1 MLIYILKRYL
11 AVMFFFMILSGSL
24 KSEPG
29 QLIDY
34 NHQTTMTQDDVNF
47 ILWFAGFDPVAV
59 YDISVYDIHYES
71 HSENGTVDTLSGLV
85 IIPYSPTEA
94 FPIFTYQHGTVIL
107 DSQAPS
113 ITGVSADNV
122 EILMVSLISA
132 PSGFITVIPDYTG
145 IGDPDKYHPYIIANS
160 HTEALVNMLR
170 SVKQLSIEL
179 EGNDG
184 FQCNAQ
190 LFLAGYSDG
199 GYATLASQ
207 KGIQIDYPD
216 EFSITASFPMAGPYD
231 LSGTMVDY
239 FLSEPEYTQPYY
251 VPYVLTSHLWYYQ
264 GLDVDFAE
272 YFEPFWADTLP
283 SLFDGTHSGSE
294 INDLMP
300 GNPLDILLDDV
311 LEEFENNE
319 DHFFRQS
326 LEENTLLD
334 WVPENP
340 TYFYHGMGDDIVP
353 YENAQVAYDTFLDN
367 GASDVSLEL
376 FPEELGGHS
385 DVAVTCLLAG
395 YTVILEYQRI
405 SPKGDMN
412 SDGLVSL
419 IDLALLSESILVENN
434 ITEFQWWA
442 GDCDYD
448 DQHSVMDLLMVA
460 DLIE

>member
-1 MLIYILKRYL
+1 LKKYL
-11 AVMFFFMILSGSL
+11 PIFFFFVIFSGSL

-34 NHQTTMTQDDVNF
+34 THQSTMTQDDVNF
-47 ILWFAGFDPVAV
+47 FLWFSGFDPVAD
-59 YDISVYDIHYES
+59 YGISVYDIHYES
-71 HSENGTVDTLSGLV
+71 HSEYGIVDTLAGLV
-85 IIPYSPTEA
+85 IIPHSLTEA

-113 ITGVSADNV
+113 ITGMSADNV
-122 EILMVSLISA
+122 EILFISLITA

-160 HTEALVNMLR
+160 HTQALVNMIR
-170 SVKQLSIEL
+170 GVKQLSFEL

-184 FQCNAQ
+184 FQFNDQ
-190 LFLAGYSDG
+190 LFLVGYSDG

-207 KGIQIDYPD
+207 KGIQIDYSD
-216 EFSITASFPMAGPYD
+216 ELSVTASFPMAGPYD

-264 GLDVDFAE
+264 GLDVDFAD
-272 YFEPFWADTLP
+272 YFEPFWADTLT

-294 INDLMP
+294 INELMP
-300 GNPLDILLDDV
+300 ENPLDILLDDV
-311 LEEFENNE
+311 LEEFENDE

-334 WVPENP
+334 WVPESP

-353 YENAQVAYDTFLDN
+353 YENAQVAYDTFVNN
-367 GASDVSLEL
+367 GAPDVNLEL
-376 FPEELGGHS
+376 FPEALGGHS

-412 SDGLVSL
+412 SDGLITIEDVN
-419 IDLALLSESILVENN
+419 ALMESILIENDL
-434 ITEFQWWA
+434 TEFQWWA
-442 GDCDYD
+442 GHLDADNS
-448 DQHSVMDLLMVA
+448 HSIFDLLGASDAVA
-460 DLIE
+460 N

>member
-1 MLIYILKRYL
+1 
-11 AVMFFFMILSGSL
+11 MFFFMILSGSL

-34 NHQTTMTQDDVNF
+34 THQSTMTQDEINL
-47 ILWFAGFDPVAV
+47 ILWFAGFDPVAD
-59 YDISVYDIHYES
+59 YGISVYDIHYES
-71 HSENGTVDTLSGLV
+71 HSEYGTVDTLAGLV

-113 ITGVSADNV
+113 ITGISADNV
-122 EILMVSLISA
+122 EILMISLISA

-145 IGDPDKYHPYIIANS
+145 IGDPDKYHPYIIANP
-160 HTEALVNMLR
+160 HTEALVNMIR
-170 SVKQLSIEL
+170 SVKQLSIVL

-184 FQCNAQ
+184 FQFNDQ

-294 INDLMP
+294 INELMP
-300 GNPLDILLDDV
+300 ENPLDILLDDV
-311 LEEFENNE
+311 LEEFENDE

-334 WVPENP
+334 WVPESP

-353 YENAQVAYDTFLDN
+353 YENAQVAYNTFLDN

-412 SDGLVSL
+412 SDGLISL

>member
-1 MLIYILKRYL
+1 MKKIFSILILL
-11 AVMFFFMILSGSL
+11 TQFGHLHAEAGD
-24 KSEPG
+24 
-29 QLIDY
+29 LIDF
-34 NHQTTMTQDDVNF
+34 NHQTTMTVEDINI
-47 ILWFAGFDPVAV
+47 ILWFAGFDPVAD
-59 YDISVYDIHYES
+59 YSISAYDIHYES
-71 HSENGTVDTLSGLV
+71 HSVSGTVDTLSGLV
-85 IIPYSPTEA
+85 IIPHSSTEA
-94 FPIFTYQHGTVIL
+94 FPILTYQHGTVIL

-113 ITGVSADNV
+113 ITGISADNL
-122 EILMVSLISA
+122 EIFLISLITA

-160 HTEALVNMLR
+160 HTQALVNMIR
-170 SVKQLSIEL
+170 GVKQLSIEL
-179 EGNDG
+179 EGNDE
-184 FQCNAQ
+184 FQFNDQ

-207 KGIQIDYPD
+207 KGIQIDYSD
-216 EFSITASFPMAGPYD
+216 ELSVTASFPMAGPYD

-239 FLSEPEYTQPYY
+239 FFSEPEYTQPYY

-294 INDLMP
+294 INELMP
-300 GNPLDILLDDV
+300 ENPLDILLDDV
-311 LEEFENNE
+311 LEEFENDE
-319 DHFFRQS
+319 GHFFRQS

-334 WVPENP
+334 WVPESP

-353 YENAQVAYDTFLDN
+353 YQNAQIAYDTFVAN
-367 GASDVSLEL
+367 GAPDVWLTL
-376 FPEELGGHS
+376 YPEELGGHS
-385 DVAVTCLLAG
+385 DVALTCILAG

-412 SDGLVSL
+412 SDGIITSEDVN
-419 IDLALLSESILVENN
+419 LLEGSILTENN

-442 GDCDYD
+442 GDLDWD
-448 DQHSVMDLLMVA
+448 ATHSIFDLLGA
-460 DLIE
+460 SDLTEE

>member
-1 MLIYILKRYL
+1 
-11 AVMFFFMILSGSL
+11 MFFFMILSGPL

-34 NHQTTMTQDDVNF
+34 THQSTMTQDEINF

-59 YDISVYDIHYES
+59 FGISVYDIHYES
-71 HSENGTVDTLSGLV
+71 HSEYGTVDTLAGLV
-85 IIPYSPTEA
+85 IVPQSPTEA
-94 FPIFTYQHGTVIL
+94 FPIITYQHGTVIL

-113 ITGVSADNV
+113 ITGISADNV
-122 EILMVSLISA
+122 EILMISLITA

-160 HTEALVNMLR
+160 HTQALVNMIR
-170 SVKQLSIEL
+170 GVKQLSVEL

-184 FQCNAQ
+184 FQFNDQ
-190 LFLAGYSDG
+190 LFLVGYSDG

-216 EFSITASFPMAGPYD
+216 EFSVTASFPMAGPYD

-294 INDLMP
+294 INELMP
-300 GNPLDILLDDV
+300 ENPLDILLDDV
-311 LEEFENNE
+311 LEEFENDE

-334 WVPENP
+334 WVPESP

-353 YENAQVAYDTFLDN
+353 YENAQVAYDAFVDN
-367 GASDVSLEL
+367 GAPDVNLEL

-395 YTVILEYQRI
+395 YTVVLDYQKI

-412 SDGLVSL
+412 SDGQVTM
-419 IDLALLSESILVENN
+419 IDLALLTESILVENN

-460 DLIE
+460 DLTD

>member
-1 MLIYILKRYL
+1 MYKR
-11 AVMFFFMILSGSL
+11 
-24 KSEPG
+24 
-29 QLIDY
+29 Q
-34 NHQTTMTQDDVNF
+34 
-47 ILWFAGFDPVAV
+47 
-59 YDISVYDIHYES
+59 
-71 HSENGTVDTLSGLV
+71 VDTLSGLV
-85 IIPYSPTEA
+85 IIPHSPTEA

-113 ITGVSADNV
+113 ITGISADNV
-122 EILMVSLISA
+122 EILMISLISA

-160 HTEALVNMLR
+160 HTEALVNMIR
-170 SVKQLSIEL
+170 SVKQLSIEM

-184 FQCNAQ
+184 FQCNDQ

-207 KGIQIDYPD
+207 KGIQIDYSD

-300 GNPLDILLDDV
+300 GNPLDILLDGV
-311 LEEFENNE
+311 LEEFENDE

-353 YENAQVAYDTFLDN
+353 YENAQVAYDTFVDN

-385 DVAVTCLLAG
+385 DVAVTCLLSG

>member
-1 MLIYILKRYL
+1 MNNFYIFTFLL
-11 AVMFFFMILSGSL
+11 FFQFGSL
-24 KSEPG
+24 KSEAG

-34 NHQTTMTQDDVNF
+34 NHQTTMTQDDINL
-47 ILWFAGFDPVAV
+47 ILWFAGFDPVAD
-59 YDISVYDIHYES
+59 YSISAYDIHYES
-71 HSENGTVDTLSGLV
+71 HSVSGTVDTLSGLV
-85 IIPYSPTEA
+85 IIPHSSTEA
-94 FPIFTYQHGTVIL
+94 FPILTYQHGTVIL

-113 ITGVSADNV
+113 ITGISADNL
-122 EILMVSLISA
+122 EIFLISLITA

-160 HTEALVNMLR
+160 HTQALVNMIR
-170 SVKQLSIEL
+170 GVKQLSIEL

-184 FQCNAQ
+184 FQFNDQ

-207 KGIQIDYPD
+207 KGIQIDYSD
-216 EFSITASFPMAGPYD
+216 ELSVTASFPMAGPYD

-294 INDLMP
+294 INELMP
-300 GNPLDILLDDV
+300 ENPLDILLDDV
-311 LEEFENNE
+311 LEEFENDE

-334 WVPENP
+334 WVPESP

-353 YENAQVAYDTFLDN
+353 YQNAQIAYDTFVAN
-367 GASDVSLEL
+367 GAPDVWLTL
-376 FPEELGGHS
+376 YPEELGGHS
-385 DVAVTCLLAG
+385 DVALTCILAG

-412 SDGLVSL
+412 SDGIITFEDVN
-419 IDLALLSESILVENN
+419 LLRESILIENDV
-434 ITEFQWWA
+434 TEFQWWA
-442 GDCDYD
+442 GDSDYD

>member
-1 MLIYILKRYL
+1 
-11 AVMFFFMILSGSL
+11 MILSGSL

-34 NHQTTMTQDDVNF
+34 THQSTMTQDDVNF
-47 ILWFAGFDPVAV
+47 FLWFAGFDPVAD
-59 YDISVYDIHYES
+59 YGISVYDIHYES
-71 HSENGTVDTLSGLV
+71 HSEYGTVDTLAGLV
-85 IIPYSPTEA
+85 IIPHSSTEA
-94 FPIFTYQHGTVIL
+94 FPVLTYQHGTVIL

-113 ITGVSADNV
+113 ITGISADNL
-122 EILMVSLISA
+122 EIFLISLITA

-160 HTEALVNMLR
+160 HTQALVNMIR
-170 SVKQLSIEL
+170 GVKQLSIEL

-184 FQCNAQ
+184 FQFNDQ

-207 KGIQIDYPD
+207 KGIQIDYSD
-216 EFSITASFPMAGPYD
+216 ELSVTASFPMAGPYD

-264 GLDVDFAE
+264 GLDVDFGQ

-294 INDLMP
+294 INELMP
-300 GNPLDILLDDV
+300 ENPLDILLDDV
-311 LEEFENNE
+311 LEEFENDE

-334 WVPENP
+334 WVPESP

-353 YENAQVAYDTFLDN
+353 YQNAQIAYDTFVAN
-367 GASDVSLEL
+367 GAPDVWLTL
-376 FPEELGGHS
+376 YPEELGGHS
-385 DVAVTCLLAG
+385 DVALTCILAG

-412 SDGLVSL
+412 SDGIITLEDVN
-419 IDLALLSESILVENN
+419 LLRESILIENDV
-434 ITEFQWWA
+434 TEFQWWA
-442 GDCDYD
+442 GDSDYD

>member
-1 MLIYILKRYL
+1 
-11 AVMFFFMILSGSL
+11 
-24 KSEPG
+24 
-29 QLIDY
+29 
-34 NHQTTMTQDDVNF
+34 MTQDDINL
-47 ILWFAGFDPVAV
+47 ILWFAGFDPVAD
-59 YDISVYDIHYES
+59 YSISAYDIHYES
-71 HSENGTVDTLSGLV
+71 HSVSGTVDTLSGLV
-85 IIPYSPTEA
+85 IIPHSSTEA
-94 FPIFTYQHGTVIL
+94 FPILTYQHGTVIL

-113 ITGVSADNV
+113 ITGISADNL
-122 EILMVSLISA
+122 EIFLISLITA

-160 HTEALVNMLR
+160 HTQALVNMIR
-170 SVKQLSIEL
+170 GVKQLSIEL

-184 FQCNAQ
+184 FQFNDQ

-207 KGIQIDYPD
+207 KGIQIDYSD
-216 EFSITASFPMAGPYD
+216 ELSVTASFPMAGPYD

-239 FLSEPEYTQPYY
+239 FFSEPEYTQPYY

-272 YFEPFWADTLP
+272 YFEPFWVDTLP

-294 INDLMP
+294 INELMP
-300 GNPLDILLDDV
+300 ENPLDILLDDV
-311 LEEFENNE
+311 LEEFENDE
-319 DHFFRQS
+319 GHFFRQS

-334 WVPENP
+334 WVPESP

-353 YENAQVAYDTFLDN
+353 YQNAQIAYDTFVAN
-367 GASDVSLEL
+367 GAPDVWLTL
-376 FPEELGGHS
+376 YPEELGGHS
-385 DVAVTCLLAG
+385 DVALTCILAG

-412 SDGLVSL
+412 SDGIITFEDVN
-419 IDLALLSESILVENN
+419 LLRESILIENDV
-434 ITEFQWWA
+434 TEFQWWA
-442 GDCDYD
+442 GDSDYD

>member
-1 MLIYILKRYL
+1 
-11 AVMFFFMILSGSL
+11 MISL
-24 KSEPG
+24 
-29 QLIDY
+29 
-34 NHQTTMTQDDVNF
+34 MT
-47 ILWFAGFDPVAV
+47 
-59 YDISVYDIHYES
+59 
-71 HSENGTVDTLSGLV
+71 
-85 IIPYSPTEA
+85 
-94 FPIFTYQHGTVIL
+94 
-107 DSQAPS
+107 
-113 ITGVSADNV
+113 
-122 EILMVSLISA
+122 A

-145 IGDPDKYHPYIIANS
+145 IGDPDKYHPYIIANP
-160 HTEALVNMLR
+160 HTEALVNMIR
-170 SVKQLSIEL
+170 GVKQLSIEL
-179 EGNDG
+179 EGDDKFQFND
-184 FQCNAQ
+184 Q
-190 LFLAGYSDG
+190 LFLVGYSDG

-207 KGIQIDYPD
+207 RGIQIDYPD
-216 EFSITASFPMAGPYD
+216 EFSVTASFPMAGPYD

-294 INDLMP
+294 INELMP
-300 GNPLDILLDDV
+300 ENPLDILLDDV
-311 LEEFENNE
+311 LEEFENDE

-334 WVPENP
+334 WVPESP

-353 YENAQVAYDTFLDN
+353 YENAQVAYDTFVDN
-367 GASDVSLEL
+367 GATDVSLEL
-376 FPEELGGHS
+376 FPVELGGHS

-395 YTVILEYQRI
+395 FTVILEYQRI
-405 SPKGDMN
+405 SHKGDMN

>member
-1 MLIYILKRYL
+1 MNNFYIFTFLL
-11 AVMFFFMILSGSL
+11 FFQFGSL
-24 KSEPG
+24 RSEAG

-34 NHQTTMTQDDVNF
+34 NHQTTMTQDDINL
-47 ILWFAGFDPVAV
+47 ILWFAGFDPVAD
-59 YDISVYDIHYES
+59 YSISAYDIHYES
-71 HSENGTVDTLSGLV
+71 HSVSGTVDTLSGLV
-85 IIPYSPTEA
+85 IIPHSSTEA
-94 FPIFTYQHGTVIL
+94 FPILTYQHGTVIL

-113 ITGVSADNV
+113 ITGISADNL
-122 EILMVSLISA
+122 EIFLISLITA

-160 HTEALVNMLR
+160 HTQALVNMIR
-170 SVKQLSIEL
+170 GVKQLSIEL
-179 EGNDG
+179 EGNDE
-184 FQCNAQ
+184 FQFNDQ

-207 KGIQIDYPD
+207 KGIQIDYSD
-216 EFSITASFPMAGPYD
+216 ELSVTASFPMAGPYD

-239 FLSEPEYTQPYY
+239 FFSEPEYTQPYY

-294 INDLMP
+294 INELMP
-300 GNPLDILLDDV
+300 ENPLDILLDDV
-311 LEEFENNE
+311 LEEFENDE
-319 DHFFRQS
+319 GHFFRQS

-334 WVPENP
+334 WVPESP

-353 YENAQVAYDTFLDN
+353 YQNAQIAYDTFVAN
-367 GASDVSLEL
+367 GAPDVWLTL
-376 FPEELGGHS
+376 YPEELGGHS
-385 DVAVTCLLAG
+385 DVALTCILAG

-412 SDGLVSL
+412 SDGIITFEDVN
-419 IDLALLSESILVENN
+419 LLRESILIENDV
-434 ITEFQWWA
+434 TEFQWWA
-442 GDCDYD
+442 GDSDYD

>member
-1 MLIYILKRYL
+1 MNNLIFIFLL
-11 AVMFFFMILSGSL
+11 FFQFGSL
-24 KSEPG
+24 KSEAG

-34 NHQTTMTQDDVNF
+34 NHQTTMTQDDINL
-47 ILWFAGFDPVAV
+47 ILWFAGFDPVAD
-59 YDISVYDIHYES
+59 YSISAYDIHYES
-71 HSENGTVDTLSGLV
+71 HSVSSGTVDTLSGLV
-85 IIPYSPTEA
+85 IIPHSSTEA
-94 FPIFTYQHGTVIL
+94 FPILTYQHGTVIL

-113 ITGVSADNV
+113 ITGISADNL
-122 EILMVSLISA
+122 EIFFISLITA

-160 HTEALVNMLR
+160 HTQALVNMIR
-170 SVKQLSIEL
+170 GVKQLSIEL

-184 FQCNAQ
+184 FQFNDQ

-207 KGIQIDYPD
+207 KGIQIDYSD
-216 EFSITASFPMAGPYD
+216 ELSVTASFPMAGPYD

-294 INDLMP
+294 INELMP
-300 GNPLDILLDDV
+300 ENPLDILLDDV
-311 LEEFENNE
+311 LEEFENDE

-334 WVPENP
+334 WVPESP

-367 GASDVSLEL
+367 GATDVSLEL

>member
-1 MLIYILKRYL
+1 MNNLIFIFLL
-11 AVMFFFMILSGSL
+11 FFQFGSL
-24 KSEPG
+24 KSEAG

-34 NHQTTMTQDDVNF
+34 NHQTTMTQDDINL
-47 ILWFAGFDPVAV
+47 ILWFAGFDPVAD
-59 YDISVYDIHYES
+59 YSISAYDIHYES
-71 HSENGTVDTLSGLV
+71 HSVSGTVDTLSGLV
-85 IIPYSPTEA
+85 IIPHSSTEA
-94 FPIFTYQHGTVIL
+94 FPILTYQHGTVIL

-113 ITGVSADNV
+113 ITGISADNL
-122 EILMVSLISA
+122 EIFLISLITA

-160 HTEALVNMLR
+160 HTQALVNMIR

-184 FQCNAQ
+184 FQFNDQ

-207 KGIQIDYPD
+207 KGIQIDYSD
-216 EFSITASFPMAGPYD
+216 ELSVTASFPMAGPYD

-294 INDLMP
+294 INELMP
-300 GNPLDILLDDV
+300 ENPLDILLDDV
-311 LEEFENNE
+311 LAEFENDE

-334 WVPENP
+334 WVPESP

-353 YENAQVAYDTFLDN
+353 YQNAQIAYDTFVAN
-367 GASDVSLEL
+367 GAPDVWLTL
-376 FPEELGGHS
+376 YPEELGGHS
-385 DVAVTCLLAG
+385 DVALTCILAG

-412 SDGLVSL
+412 SDGIITFEDVN
-419 IDLALLSESILVENN
+419 LLRESILIENDV
-434 ITEFQWWA
+434 TEFQWWA
-442 GDCDYD
+442 GDSDYD

>member
-1 MLIYILKRYL
+1 MNNLIFIFLL
-11 AVMFFFMILSGSL
+11 FFQFGSL
-24 KSEPG
+24 KSEAG

-34 NHQTTMTQDDVNF
+34 NHQTTMTQDDINL
-47 ILWFAGFDPVAV
+47 ILWFAGFDPVAD
-59 YDISVYDIHYES
+59 YSISAYDIHYES
-71 HSENGTVDTLSGLV
+71 HSVSGTVDTLSGLV
-85 IIPYSPTEA
+85 IIPHSSTEA
-94 FPIFTYQHGTVIL
+94 FPILTYQHGTVIL

-113 ITGVSADNV
+113 ITGISADNL
-122 EILMVSLISA
+122 EIFLISLITA

-160 HTEALVNMLR
+160 HTQALVNMIR
-170 SVKQLSIEL
+170 GVKQLSIEL

-184 FQCNAQ
+184 FQFNDQ

-207 KGIQIDYPD
+207 KGIQIDYSD
-216 EFSITASFPMAGPYD
+216 ELSVTASFPMAGPYD

-294 INDLMP
+294 INELMP
-300 GNPLDILLDDV
+300 ENPLDILLDDV
-311 LEEFENNE
+311 LEEFENDE

-334 WVPENP
+334 WVPESP

-353 YENAQVAYDTFLDN
+353 YQNAQIAYDTFVAN
-367 GASDVSLEL
+367 GAPDVWLTL
-376 FPEELGGHS
+376 YPEELGGHS
-385 DVAVTCLLAG
+385 DVALTCILAG

-412 SDGLVSL
+412 SDGIITFEDVN
-419 IDLALLSESILVENN
+419 LLRESILIENDV
-434 ITEFQWWA
+434 TEFQWWA
-442 GDCDYD
+442 GDSDYD

>member
-1 MLIYILKRYL
+1 
-11 AVMFFFMILSGSL
+11 MFFFVILSGSL

-34 NHQTTMTQDDVNF
+34 THQSTMTQDEIIF
-47 ILWFAGFDPVAV
+47 ILWFAGFDPVA
-59 YDISVYDIHYES
+59 DFGISVYDIHYES
-71 HSENGTVDTLSGLV
+71 HSEYCTVDTLAGLV
-85 IIPYSPTEA
+85 IIPHSPTEA
-94 FPIFTYQHGTVIL
+94 FPILTYQHGTVIL

-113 ITGVSADNV
+113 ITGLSADNV
-122 EILMVSLISA
+122 EILLISLMTA

-145 IGDPDKYHPYIIANS
+145 IGDPDKYHPYIIANP
-160 HTEALVNMLR
+160 HTEALVNMIR
-170 SVKQLSIEL
+170 GVKQLSIEL
-179 EGNDG
+179 EGDDKFQFND
-184 FQCNAQ
+184 Q
-190 LFLAGYSDG
+190 LFLVGYSDG

-207 KGIQIDYPD
+207 RGIQIDYPD
-216 EFSITASFPMAGPYD
+216 EFSVTASFPMAGPYD

-264 GLDVDFAE
+264 GLDVDFSE

-294 INDLMP
+294 INELMP
-300 GNPLDILLDDV
+300 ENPLDILLDDV
-311 LEEFENNE
+311 LEEFENDE

-334 WVPENP
+334 WVPESP

-353 YENAQVAYDTFLDN
+353 YENAQVAYDAFVDN
-367 GASDVSLEL
+367 GAPDVNLEL

-395 YTVILEYQRI
+395 YTVVLDYQKI

-412 SDGLVSL
+412 SDGQVTM
-419 IDLALLSESILVENN
+419 IDLALLTESILVENN

>member
-1 MLIYILKRYL
+1 M
-11 AVMFFFMILSGSL
+11 
-24 KSEPG
+24 
-29 QLIDY
+29 
-34 NHQTTMTQDDVNF
+34 
-47 ILWFAGFDPVAV
+47 
-59 YDISVYDIHYES
+59 
-71 HSENGTVDTLSGLV
+71 SGLV
-85 IIPYSPTEA
+85 IIPHSSTEA
-94 FPIFTYQHGTVIL
+94 FPILTYQHGTVIL

-113 ITGVSADNV
+113 ITGISADNL
-122 EILMVSLISA
+122 EIFLISLITA

-160 HTEALVNMLR
+160 HTQALVNMIR
-170 SVKQLSIEL
+170 GVKQLSIEL

-184 FQCNAQ
+184 FQFNDQ

-207 KGIQIDYPD
+207 KGIQIDYSD
-216 EFSITASFPMAGPYD
+216 ELSVTASFPMAGPYD

-294 INDLMP
+294 INELMP
-300 GNPLDILLDDV
+300 ENPLDILLDDV
-311 LEEFENNE
+311 LEEFENDE
-319 DHFFRQS
+319 GHFFRQS

-334 WVPENP
+334 WVPESP

-353 YENAQVAYDTFLDN
+353 YQNAQIAYDTFVAN
-367 GASDVSLEL
+367 GAPDVWLTL
-376 FPEELGGHS
+376 YPEELGGHS
-385 DVAVTCLLAG
+385 DVALTCILAG

-412 SDGLVSL
+412 SDGIITFEDVN
-419 IDLALLSESILVENN
+419 LLRESILIENDV
-434 ITEFQWWA
+434 TEFQWWV
-442 GDCDYD
+442 GDSDYD

>member
-1 MLIYILKRYL
+1 
-11 AVMFFFMILSGSL
+11 MFFFMILSGSL

-34 NHQTTMTQDDVNF
+34 THQSTMTQDEIIF
-47 ILWFAGFDPVAV
+47 ILWFAGFDPVA
-59 YDISVYDIHYES
+59 DFGISVYDIHYES
-71 HSENGTVDTLSGLV
+71 HSEYGTVDTLAGLV
-85 IIPYSPTEA
+85 IIPHSPTEA

-113 ITGVSADNV
+113 ITGISADNV
-122 EILMVSLISA
+122 EILFISLITA

-145 IGDPDKYHPYIIANS
+145 IGDPDKYHPYIIANP
-160 HTEALVNMLR
+160 HTEALVNMIR

-179 EGNDG
+179 EGDDKFQFND
-184 FQCNAQ
+184 Q

-207 KGIQIDYPD
+207 RGIQIDYPD
-216 EFSITASFPMAGPYD
+216 EFSVTASFPMAGPYD

-311 LEEFENNE
+311 LEEFENDE

-334 WVPENP
+334 WVPESP

-353 YENAQVAYDTFLDN
+353 YENAQVAYDTFVAN
-367 GASDVSLEL
+367 GATDVSLEL

-395 YTVILEYQRI
+395 YTVILDYQKI
-405 SPKGDMN
+405 SPKGDMD

-419 IDLALLSESILVENN
+419 IDLTLLSESILVENN
-434 ITEFQWWA
+434 ITDFQWWA

>member
-1 MLIYILKRYL
+1 MNNLIFTFLL
-11 AVMFFFMILSGSL
+11 FFQFGSL
-24 KSEPG
+24 RSEAG

-34 NHQTTMTQDDVNF
+34 NHQTTMTQDDINL
-47 ILWFAGFDPVAV
+47 ILWFAGFDPVAD
-59 YDISVYDIHYES
+59 YSISAYDIHYES
-71 HSENGTVDTLSGLV
+71 HSVSGTVDTLSGLV
-85 IIPYSPTEA
+85 IIPHSSTEA
-94 FPIFTYQHGTVIL
+94 FPILTYQHGTVIL

-113 ITGVSADNV
+113 ITGISADNL
-122 EILMVSLISA
+122 EIFLISLITA

-160 HTEALVNMLR
+160 HTQALVNMIR
-170 SVKQLSIEL
+170 GVKQLSIEL

-184 FQCNAQ
+184 FQFNDQ

-207 KGIQIDYPD
+207 KGIQIDYSD
-216 EFSITASFPMAGPYD
+216 ELSVTASFPMAGPYD

-239 FLSEPEYTQPYY
+239 FFSEPEYTQPYY

-294 INDLMP
+294 INELMP
-300 GNPLDILLDDV
+300 ENPLDILLDDV
-311 LEEFENNE
+311 LEEFENDE
-319 DHFFRQS
+319 GHFFRQS

-334 WVPENP
+334 WVPESP

-353 YENAQVAYDTFLDN
+353 YQNAQIAYDTFVAN
-367 GASDVSLEL
+367 GAPDVWLTL
-376 FPEELGGHS
+376 YPEELGGHS
-385 DVAVTCLLAG
+385 DVALTCILAG

-412 SDGLVSL
+412 SDGIITFEDVN
-419 IDLALLSESILVENN
+419 LLRESILIENDV
-434 ITEFQWWA
+434 TEFQWWV
-442 GDCDYD
+442 GDSDYD

>member
-1 MLIYILKRYL
+1 MGEIFSILILL
-11 AVMFFFMILSGSL
+11 TQFGHLHAEAGD
-24 KSEPG
+24 
-29 QLIDY
+29 LIDF
-34 NHQTTMTQDDVNF
+34 NHQTTMTVEDINI
-47 ILWFAGFDPVAV
+47 ILWFAGFDPVAD
-59 YDISVYDIHYES
+59 YSISAYDIHYES
-71 HSENGTVDTLSGLV
+71 HSVSGTVDTLSGLV
-85 IIPYSPTEA
+85 IIPHSSTEA
-94 FPIFTYQHGTVIL
+94 FPILTYQHGTVIL

-113 ITGVSADNV
+113 ITGISADNV
-122 EILMVSLISA
+122 EILFISLITA

-160 HTEALVNMLR
+160 HTQALVNMIR
-170 SVKQLSIEL
+170 GVKQLSIEL
-179 EGNDG
+179 EGNDE
-184 FQCNAQ
+184 FQFNDQ

-207 KGIQIDYPD
+207 KGIQIDYSD
-216 EFSITASFPMAGPYD
+216 ELSVTASFPMAGPYD

-239 FLSEPEYTQPYY
+239 FFSEPEYTQPYY

-294 INDLMP
+294 INELMP
-300 GNPLDILLDDV
+300 ENPLDILLDDV
-311 LEEFENNE
+311 LEEFENDE
-319 DHFFRQS
+319 GHFFRQS

-334 WVPENP
+334 WVPESP

-353 YENAQVAYDTFLDN
+353 YQNAQIAYDTFVAN
-367 GASDVSLEL
+367 GAPDVWLTL
-376 FPEELGGHS
+376 YPEELGGHS
-385 DVAVTCLLAG
+385 DVALTCIFAG

-412 SDGLVSL
+412 SDGIITSEDVN
-419 IDLALLSESILVENN
+419 LLEGSILTENN

-442 GDCDYD
+442 GDLDWD
-448 DQHSVMDLLMVA
+448 ATHSIFDLLGA
-460 DLIE
+460 SDLTEE

>member
-1 MLIYILKRYL
+1 MNNLIFIFLL
-11 AVMFFFMILSGSL
+11 FFQFGSL
-24 KSEPG
+24 KSEAG

-34 NHQTTMTQDDVNF
+34 NHQTTMTQDDINL
-47 ILWFAGFDPVAV
+47 ILWFAGFDPVAD
-59 YDISVYDIHYES
+59 YSISAYDIHYES
-71 HSENGTVDTLSGLV
+71 HSVSGTVDTLSGLV
-85 IIPYSPTEA
+85 IIPHSSTEA
-94 FPIFTYQHGTVIL
+94 FPILTYQHGTVIL

-113 ITGVSADNV
+113 ITGISADNL
-122 EILMVSLISA
+122 EIFLISLITA

-160 HTEALVNMLR
+160 HTQALVNMIR
-170 SVKQLSIEL
+170 GVKQLSIEL

-184 FQCNAQ
+184 FQFNDQ

-207 KGIQIDYPD
+207 KGIQIDYSD
-216 EFSITASFPMAGPYD
+216 ELSVTASFPMAGPYD

-239 FLSEPEYTQPYY
+239 FFSEPEYTQHYY

-294 INDLMP
+294 INELMP
-300 GNPLDILLDDV
+300 ENPLDILLDDV
-311 LEEFENNE
+311 LEEFENDEN
-319 DHFFRQS
+319 HFFRQS

-334 WVPENP
+334 WVPESP

-353 YENAQVAYDTFLDN
+353 YENAQVAYNTFVDN
-367 GASDVSLEL
+367 GATDVSLEL
-376 FPEELGGHS
+376 FPVELGGHS

-395 YTVILEYQRI
+395 FTVILEYQRI
-405 SPKGDMN
+405 SPKGDLN
-412 SDGLVSL
+412 SDSL
-419 IDLALLSESILVENN
+419 ITIEDVNALMESILIENDL
-434 ITEFQWWA
+434 TEFKWWA